1 MFDAAQH
8 ISRQKNVNLNS
19 NSNVKNSSNTKPKI
33 WFITGTSRGFGA
45 IITKAALA
53 AGDSVIATA
62 RKASDVTHA
71 LGTSERLLAVDLDV
85 NNPAAAT
92 KAVAA
97 GIEKFGSIDVLVNN
111 AGFGVLGG
119 IEEIGAADVERVF
132 QTNVFGLLNVTRAIL
147 PQMRKQRSGHIINL
161 SSVGGYQSYAGWGIY
176 CATKFAVE
184 GITES
189 LALEVAPLGIHAT
202 VVEPGFFRTDFLD
215 AKSLTTVQNSIPD
228 YAETV
233 GAMRKAMADANHQ
246 QPNDPQKLAPVL
258 MKLVNSPKP
267 PVRLPLGRDTIAAI
281 QTKNAFV
288 AKELAEWR
296 EVAESTAF

>member
-1 MFDAAQH
+1 MKT
-8 ISRQKNVNLNS
+8 SNNS
-19 NSNVKNSSNTKPKI
+19 KV

-45 IITKAALA
+45 LIAKAVLEAGDTVIGTGRKAA
-53 AGDSVIATA
+53 
-62 RKASDVTHA
+62 DVTRA
-71 LGTSERLLAVDLDV
+71 LGDSERLLALDLDV
-85 NNPAAAT
+85 ADSAAVS
-92 KAVAA
+92 KAVEA
-97 GIEKFGSIDVLVNN
+97 GIARFGRIDVLVNN

-119 IEEIGAADVERVF
+119 IEEISGAEVERIF
-132 QTNVFGLLNVTRAIL
+132 RTNVFGLLNVTRAVL

-161 SSVGGYQSYAGWGIY
+161 SSVGGYQSYAGWGAY

-189 LALEVAPLGIHAT
+189 LALEVAPLGIFAT

-215 AKSLTTVQNSIPD
+215 AKSLATAPNSIPD

-246 QPNDPQKLAPVL
+246 QPNNPAKLAPAL
-258 MKLVNSPKP
+258 LKLVNAAKP
-267 PVRLPLGRDTIAAI
+267 PVRLPLGFDAIAAI
-281 QTKNAFV
+281 EIKNAFV